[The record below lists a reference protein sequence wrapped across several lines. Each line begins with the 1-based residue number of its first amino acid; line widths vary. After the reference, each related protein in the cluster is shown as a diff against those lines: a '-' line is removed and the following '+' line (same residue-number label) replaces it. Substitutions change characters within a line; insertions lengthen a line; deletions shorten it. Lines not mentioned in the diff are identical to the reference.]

1 MYIEPYKV
9 LVATFTIDG
18 FSLRKIWY
26 NKNTEKYTV
35 TSKDG
40 TSINNE
46 KQTFQEFDDIESISS
61 SYFISG
67 YDIQL
72 EVCNSHIKKPML
84 KASFG

>member
-46 KQTFQEFDDIESISS
+46 EQTFQEFDDIESISS
-61 SYFISG
+61 SYFISSRS
-67 YDIQL
+67 DKVTIL
-72 EVCNSHIKKPML
+72 ELSTDLTFSITTL
-84 KASFG
+84 S